1 MLIDT
6 QAVVPFNGHFIVI
19 DNRQFYRYIYTHH
32 HYQPKADTFV
42 YKIVQKKHCLIKES
56 LFFYYFKQ
64 LCIILIVDNFSLHA
78 FFSLYR

>member
-32 HYQPKADTFV
+32 HYQPKAF
-42 YKIVQKKHCLIKES
+42 IRLFIK
-56 LFFYYFKQ
+56 
-64 LCIILIVDNFSLHA
+64 
-78 FFSLYR
+78 